1 MTRIFIL
8 WTIQGILAF
17 FWLLFLPS
25 DGGIS
30 PARLALLAVLLLK
43 VLFSAGFVLAY
54 SQHRLATR
62 FSFLKSFEPFLPALC
77 LLGLFLAPLG
87 ILALNALAVHD
98 TGYFYAALAARLTPL
113 AAWAALSSLEFLLYR
128 AVKSGQI
135 AQLANR
141 PVAIAFSALI
151 ATAALMIVTR
161 LGLTPLKDGSFGH
174 PALPALEW
182 HILLALAFA
191 ISVERLRTLKSNPCT
206 LGLMPVQAKS
216 KKFTT
221 KATTGHD
228 VRAFK
233 ISRCAPLLP
242 SWLKVFFSGLSGLG
256 FKVEP
261 STFNLKL
268 LTPIL
273 LYLATLALWLATP
286 INPGWFATPPR
297 TPNFEIY
304 PFSDALIYAQY
315 VQSALAGYGFMW
327 PEVPARPLYI
337 VILTWLHTIAGQDYA
352 AVIVLQT
359 LALAAFPAALYLVG
373 NQIGGKPLGIGLAVL
388 AALRDVAQNQA
399 AMFSLNYTY
408 SKLYFSELPAALL
421 MTLALWLA
429 IRWMRRAETPA
440 SLPLLIGGLAGL
452 AALIRL
458 QSAIILVAFVL
469 VGFFVMA
476 GRRKALVQGAL
487 LMALGLALT
496 LSPWLIRNTRAAGGL
511 VFDNPISQTMV
522 FARRWSGSVGN
533 EMLPKLP
540 GENDAQYSSRMTRQA
555 LESFQREPGRIL
567 LSASNHFLNNQ
578 YALLLTLP
586 LRDKLTSP
594 AELLSPAHAFWQSDA
609 RFEARNLPI
618 VAVYLLVAAIGI
630 GAAWRRARWV
640 GLLPLV
646 LASLYNAW
654 TALFL
659 SSGDRFML
667 PVDWA
672 GQLYLL
678 LGLLT
683 LIAALTNA
691 TSNIFP
697 PTSLEKTAPN
707 TPNVPPSNPG
717 LATRQLISRQ
727 TGRGLILTAACLLLI
742 GLSLPLTEFTFP
754 KAEPLNAPGLAPAPG
769 EVLRT
774 GRAIYPRYY
783 ASGDGEPGTAKAGYE
798 ISNQARLVFFLVGEE
813 PGLVV
818 FPLEEAPAAFPHT
831 ADVAILGVMQGDV
844 LLARSI
850 VLQKDDLTAQ
860 YP

>member
-1 MTRIFIL
+1 MTRIFWL

-17 FWLLFLPS
+17 FWLFFLPS

-30 PARLALLAVLLLK
+30 PARLALLAILLLK
-43 VLFSAGFVLAY
+43 TAFSAGFALAY

-62 FSFLKSFEPFLPALC
+62 FSFLKFFEPFLPALC
-77 LLGLFLAPLG
+77 LLGLFVAPLA
-87 ILALNALAVHD
+87 ILTLNALAVHD
-98 TGYFYAALAARLTPL
+98 SGFFYAALSARLTPIT
-113 AAWAALSSLEFLLYR
+113 AWAALSSLEFLLYH

-135 AQLANR
+135 RQIANR
-141 PVAIAFSALI
+141 PAAIALAVL
-151 ATAALMIVTR
+151 AAAAALMIATR

-182 HILLALAFA
+182 HIVLALAFA
-191 ISVERLRTLKSNPCT
+191 LLFPTIAQR
-206 LGLMPVQAKS
+206 
-216 KKFTT
+216 
-221 KATTGHD
+221 
-228 VRAFK
+228 
-233 ISRCAPLLP
+233 LP
-242 SWLKVFFSGLSGLG
+242 STLNLQR
-256 FKVEP
+256 
-261 STFNLKL
+261 STVIA
-268 LTPIL
+268 T
-273 LYLATLALWLATP
+273 YLATLALWLATP

-297 TPNFEIY
+297 APNLEIY

-327 PEVPARPLYI
+327 PEIPARPFYI
-337 VILTWLHTIAGQDYA
+337 VILTWLHALAGQDYA
-352 AVIVLQT
+352 AVIGLQT
-359 LALAAFPAALYLVG
+359 LFLAAFPAALYLVG
-373 NQIGGKPLGIGLAVL
+373 NEIGGKPLGIGLAVL

-399 AMFSLNYTY
+399 ATFSYNYTY

-421 MTLALWLA
+421 MTLALWLT
-429 IRWMRRAETPA
+429 IRWMRRAQTPA
-440 SLPLLIGGLAGL
+440 HLPLLIGGLAGL

-458 QSAIILVAFVL
+458 QSAIILAAFVL

-476 GRRKALVQGAL
+476 GRRKAWIQGSL

-522 FARRWSGSVGN
+522 FARRWSGSAGN
-533 EMLPKLP
+533 ELLPKQP
-540 GENDAQYSSRMTRQA
+540 GENDAQYSSRMTRFA
-555 LESFQREPGRIL
+555 LDSFRREPGRIL
-567 LSASNHFLNNQ
+567 LGAANHFFNNQ
-578 YALLLTLP
+578 YALLLTFP

-594 AELLSPAHAFWQSDA
+594 AELFTPAHAFWQNEA
-609 RFEARNLPI
+609 RFDPKNLPI
-618 VAVYLLVAAIGI
+618 VAVYAVLAAVGL
-630 GAAWRRARWV
+630 GAAWQRARWV

-678 LGLLT
+678 LGLLA
-683 LIAALTNA
+683 LINVFVGRDELPPAL
-691 TSNIFP
+691 P
-697 PTSLEKTAPN
+697 E
-707 TPNVPPSNPG
+707 TPLPHQPDSSRDSIPR
-717 LATRQLISRQ
+717 RQ
-727 TGRGLILTAACLLLI
+727 GRGLVLTAAGILLI
-742 GLSLPLTEFTFP
+742 GLSLPLTEFAFP
-754 KAEPLNAPGLAPAPG
+754 KADPLNAPGLAPQPG
-769 EVLRT
+769 EVLRY

-783 ASGDGEPGTAKAGYE
+783 PAGDGEPDTAKAGYE
-798 ISNQARLVFFLVGEE
+798 IGPQARLVFFLVGEE
-813 PGLVV
+813 PGLVI
-818 FPLEEAPAAFPHT
+818 FPLEDAPAAFPHT

-850 VLQKDDLTAQ
+850 VLQKDNLNAQ